1 MQKCPRCQSDK
12 IHVSRTR
19 SKWESWRKEITHKR
33 PFRCSACAWRGWAY
47 DVPPV
52 ISGTVDTGA
61 AAPEP
66 PNLKNTP
73 LALRDRRA
81 GFDPREL
88 DRFDFDDR
96 QS

>member
-1 MQKCPRCQSDK
+1 MHKCPKCQSDK
-12 IHVSRTR
+12 IHASRTR

-33 PFRCSACAWRGWAY
+33 PFRCDACGWRGWAY
-47 DVPPV
+47 DLPPE
-52 ISGTVDTGA
+52 TGWTTGPI
-61 AAPEP
+61 PEP
-66 PNLKNTP
+66 PNLKSTP

-81 GFDPREL
+81 AFDPREL